1 MNNQQ
6 QPPQVI
12 TLEYIA
18 RLKKEKLEEIRNQQ
32 KAMSSTAR
40 KIFAPLAPA
49 ASKGDALMRSFN
61 TGMAIFDGVVMG
73 VKIMKKVRRYFRKN

>member
-6 QPPQVI
+6 QKPQTI

-18 RLKKEKLEEIRNQQ
+18 RLKAEIREQK
-32 KAMSSTAR
+32 KAMSRTTR
-40 KIFAPLAPA
+40 RIFAPLAPA

-61 TGMAIFDGVVMG
+61 TGMAVFDGVMLG
-73 VKIMKKVRRYFRKN
+73 WKILKQVRRFFRRN

>member
-6 QPPQVI
+6 QKPQTI

-18 RLKKEKLEEIRNQQ
+18 RLKAEKLEEIREQK
-32 KAMSSTAR
+32 KAMSRTTR
-40 KIFAPLAPA
+40 RTLAPA

-61 TGMAIFDGVVMG
+61 TGMAVFDGVMLG
-73 VKIMKKVRRYFRKN
+73 WKILKQVRRFFRRN

>member
-6 QPPQVI
+6 QKPQTI

-18 RLKKEKLEEIRNQQ
+18 RLKAEKLEEIREQ
-32 KAMSSTAR
+32 KRAMSRTTR
-40 KIFAPLAPA
+40 RIFAPLAPA

-61 TGMAIFDGVVMG
+61 TGLAGVMLG
-73 VKIMKKVRRYFRKN
+73 WKILKQVRRFFRKN

>member
-6 QPPQVI
+6 QKPQTI

-18 RLKKEKLEEIRNQQ
+18 RLKAEKLEK
-32 KAMSSTAR
+32 KAMSRTTR
-40 KIFAPLAPA
+40 RIFAPLAPA

-61 TGMAIFDGVVMG
+61 TGMAVFDGVMLG
-73 VKIMKKVRRYFRKN
+73 WKILKQVRRFFRRN

>member
-6 QPPQVI
+6 QKPQTI

-18 RLKKEKLEEIRNQQ
+18 RLKAEKLEEIR
-32 KAMSSTAR
+32 AMSRTTR
-40 KIFAPLAPA
+40 RIFAPLAPA

-61 TGMAIFDGVVMG
+61 TGMAVFDGVMLG
-73 VKIMKKVRRYFRKN
+73 WKILKQVRRFFRRN